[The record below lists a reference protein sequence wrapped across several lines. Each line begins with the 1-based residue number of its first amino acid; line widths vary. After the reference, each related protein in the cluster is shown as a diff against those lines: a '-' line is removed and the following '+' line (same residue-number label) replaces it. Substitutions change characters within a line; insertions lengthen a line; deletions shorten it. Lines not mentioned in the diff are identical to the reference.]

1 MNQLY
6 PQDASSYLSILIIFL
21 RLLGLFL
28 LVPGFSHQTIPNS
41 VKMALALSL
50 SLALYPMLSPVLPH
64 VTNSLGDLALIA
76 IRESAIGFLMGFAA
90 YLTFEGIA
98 LGAQFV
104 GYQMGFGTAG
114 IIDPQNQAQVSI
126 LVPLHGWLMLM
137 MFFLTDMHHNLL
149 KLFVMSFEV
158 TKGYL
163 GTDVIVSPQ
172 LFQTFLGLTT
182 KLFILAIQMAA
193 PFTLLILCCNVAV
206 GVLSRLLPQMNI
218 LLFSF
223 PITILLGFCGLYIL
237 APDLLSHFELVLQG
251 MTDDVINV
259 LRTI

>member
-6 PQDASSYLSILIIFL
+6 PQDPANYLGVLFIFL

-28 LVPGFSHQTIPNS
+28 LVPGFSHQTIPNTIK
-41 VKMALALSL
+41 VGLALSL
-50 SLALYPMLSPVLPH
+50 SLALYPMLSPLLPH
-64 VTNSLGDLALIA
+64 VPTSVGEMTLMAL
-76 IRESAIGFLMGFAA
+76 RESAIGFIMGFAG
-90 YLTFEGIA
+90 YLTFEGIS

-114 IIDPQNQAQVSI
+114 VIDPQNQAQVSI
-126 LVPLHGWLMLM
+126 LVPLHGWLLLM

-149 KLFVMSFEV
+149 KLFVLSFEV
-158 TKGYL
+158 TRQFL
-163 GTDVIVSPQ
+163 GADLVITQ
-172 LFQTFLGLTT
+172 ALFQTFMTLTT
-182 KLFILAIQMAA
+182 KLFVLAIQMAA

-218 LLFSF
+218 ILFSF
-223 PITILLGFCGLYIL
+223 PITILLGFCGLYVL

-251 MTDDVINV
+251 MTDDVVSV
-259 LRTI
+259 LKTI